1 MHFLFNKSCH
11 SATGNNKCIESYDQ
25 RKGERISAIKQYEH
39 NLPKY
44 MEYYNAELSI
54 YSDMKARPAFRFLKE
69 ASIHAKQRA
78 KLLENLRYTV
88 TFGIKNIDR
97 FCNS

>member
-1 MHFLFNKSCH
+1 
-11 SATGNNKCIESYDQ
+11 
-25 RKGERISAIKQYEH
+25 
-39 NLPKY
+39 

-88 TFGIKNIDR
+88 TFGIKKHW
-97 FCNS
+97 